1 MQSMVEVS
9 PKISRDQSLF
19 DNLGQLSS
27 DRSTT
32 FLTLWIQEEAMEAM
46 EISATEMQEIFGNED
61 SDQESFYGF
70 EEESDSLSDSEE
82 EDGGGGGG
90 GNPFIGAYDYSDWLR
105 EFTKESGIRCELG
118 DNPTE
123 LNFFLKVLSN
133 KLFVMMAV
141 ETDRY
146 AAQEI
151 ARMRV
156 LQRLHAEKC
165 CSGKQPL
172 D

>member
-90 GNPFIGAYDYSDWLR
+90 GILSSGHMTTANGYENSLKNRESDVNLV
-105 EFTKESGIRCELG
+105 T
-118 DNPTE
+118 TQ
-123 LNFFLKVLSN
+123 LNSTFF
-133 KLFVMMAV
+133 
-141 ETDRY
+141 
-146 AAQEI
+146 
-151 ARMRV
+151 
-156 LQRLHAEKC
+156 
-165 CSGKQPL
+165 
-172 D
+172 